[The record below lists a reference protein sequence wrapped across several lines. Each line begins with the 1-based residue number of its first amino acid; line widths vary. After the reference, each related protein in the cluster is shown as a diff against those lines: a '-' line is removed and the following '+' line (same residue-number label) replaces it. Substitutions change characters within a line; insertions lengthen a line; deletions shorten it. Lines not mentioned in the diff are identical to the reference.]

1 MESTA
6 FSFSAL
12 AARPYT
18 VSVGIATNLP
28 FRSKSATKS
37 IFFPISA
44 TIANIQISKNL
55 IFVYV
60 MSKIVTIKDKQF
72 KPYISQQ
79 QISDAVKNIAN
90 TINVELE
97 KDLPLF
103 LVVLN
108 GSFMFAADLLKE
120 ISIPCEISFIKV
132 ASYHGTTST
141 GTVTELI
148 GLTEDITGRTVLIV
162 EDIVDTGITLEKL
175 ITVLNRKNVK
185 QIKVATVLLKP
196 DSYKKEF
203 PIDYFGMKIPNDFV
217 VGYGLDYDGQGRNL
231 KEIYVLA

>member
-1 MESTA
+1 
-6 FSFSAL
+6 
-12 AARPYT
+12 
-18 VSVGIATNLP
+18 
-28 FRSKSATKS
+28 
-37 IFFPISA
+37 
-44 TIANIQISKNL
+44 
-55 IFVYV
+55 

-148 GLTEDITGRTVLIV
+148 GLTEDITGRTVVIV